1 MAVTLDERPIF
12 IIGSERSGT
21 TLVLA
26 ILACHPRIAVP
37 EVTWYYPRFR
47 PYIHTF
53 GELSNRLNFNVL
65 AHEMSNGLRVP
76 FWRMDDVN
84 PATFGNQIADRA
96 AEIEQ
101 SFAGV
106 FAAMFERYAN
116 YVDKPRWGEKTPGNV
131 FYIDKILEDFP
142 NAQFVYIYRD
152 CRDASAEFIDSQ
164 FGPTNAYSA
173 AVMWRDGQQAVKP
186 YRESLGTD
194 QWFNIKYEDF
204 VHNPVGSLK
213 EMCDFLEEDYDDALM
228 EFHTTPVAQRRGKTK
243 DNWALAHPITNR
255 HVGIYKNQLSQDQQ
269 GIMSWIAGDMM
280 NELGY
285 GDLVEPLELNKEQV
299 ELAIEMDGRFRAAT
313 LDAPH
318 GWITFESYGDWV
330 IDQREVRKQAGIW
343 FKNPSPAPFPIGHE
357 SEEYYSGMRAMRK
370 WKQHLAV
377 KRDYSQSR
385 SIL

>member
-1 MAVTLDERPIF
+1 MAITLEERPIF

-47 PYIHTF
+47 PYLHTY
-53 GELSNRLNFNVL
+53 GDLADAGNFNVL
-65 AHEMSNGLRVP
+65 AHEMANGLRVP
-76 FWRMDDVN
+76 FWRMPDAN
-84 PATFGNQIADRA
+84 PATFGTEIAARA

-106 FAAMFERYAN
+106 FAAMFERFAN
-116 YVDKPRWGEKTPGNV
+116 HVGKPRWGEKTPGNV
-131 FYIDKILEDFP
+131 FYIDRILEDFP

-164 FGPTNAYSA
+164 FGPTNAFTA
-173 AVMWRDGQQAVKP
+173 AEMWRDGQQAVKP
-186 YRESLGTD
+186 FRESLGTD
-194 QWFNIKYEDF
+194 QWFNLKYEDF
-204 VHNPVGSLK
+204 VRDPVSHLK
-213 EMCDFLEEDYDDALM
+213 DMCAFLGEDYDDSLM

-243 DNWALAHPITNR
+243 DNWALAHPITDR
-255 HVGIYKNQLSQDQQ
+255 HVGIYKRQLSIDQQ
-269 GIMSWIAGDMM
+269 AVMTWVAGDLMR
-280 NELGY
+280 ELGY
-285 GDLVEPLELNKEQV
+285 DDLADPLELNDE
-299 ELAIEMDGRFRAAT
+299 ETALAVEMDGRFRAAT

-318 GWITFESYGDWV
+318 GWITFESYGDWL
-330 IDQREVRKQAGIW
+330 IDQREARRRAGVW
-343 FKNPSPAPFPIGHE
+343 SEHPQPAPFPIGHAY
-357 SEEYYSGMRAMRK
+357 EEYYAGMRAMRK

-385 SIL
+385 SVL